1 MRNAWREP
9 YIICNLIFAV
19 VLAAVLAYFGIFSSA
34 TDYPIHAIASGTL
47 TSTGLQ
53 RALSELMRGN
63 LDAAL
68 QFNRYSVGI
77 FAFFVTQLIM
87 RLAFSAIYIFRAD
100 KRRPLI
106 LTDAIISTFLFL
118 CAFAPMAIR
127 QMIEGLNN

>member
-53 RALSELMRGN
+53 RALSELMCGN
-63 LDAAL
+63 LTEAL

-77 FAFFVTQLIM
+77 FAFFVVQLGM
-87 RLAFSAIYIFRAD
+87 RLSLSAIYIFCAD
-100 KRRPLI
+100 KRRRLI
-106 LTDAIISTFLFL
+106 LADAIISTLLFL

>member
-19 VLAAVLAYFGIFSSA
+19 VLAAVLAYFGIFSSDA
-34 TDYPIHAIASGTL
+34 DYPVHALVPGTL

-77 FAFFVTQLIM
+77 FTFFVVQLVM
-87 RLAFSAIYIFRAD
+87 RLSLGAIYIFCAD

-106 LTDAIISTFLFL
+106 LTDAIISTLLFL

-127 QMIEGLNN
+127 QIMLSC

>member
-63 LDAAL
+63 LTEAL
-68 QFNRYSVGI
+68 RFNCYSVGI
-77 FAFFVTQLIM
+77 FAFFVVQLVM
-87 RLAFSAIYIFRAD
+87 RISLGAIYIFCAD
-100 KRRPLI
+100 KRRRLI
-106 LTDAIISTFLFL
+106 LADAIISTLLFL

-127 QMIEGLNN
+127 QMIEVLNN

>member
-9 YIICNLIFAV
+9 YIICNLIFAG
-19 VLAAVLAYFGIFSSA
+19 VLAALLAYFGIFSSDG
-34 TDYPIHAIASGTL
+34 DYPVHALAPGTL
-47 TSTGLQ
+47 ASTGLQ

-77 FAFFVTQLIM
+77 FAFFVAQLVM
-87 RLAFSAIYIFRAD
+87 RLSFSTIYIFCAD

-106 LTDAIISTFLFL
+106 LTDAIISTLLFL
-118 CAFAPMAIR
+118 CAFAPMAAR
-127 QMIEGLNN
+127 QIMMNF

>member
-1 MRNAWREP
+1 MRNVWREP

-19 VLAAVLAYFGIFSSA
+19 VLTAVLAYFGIFSSDG
-34 TDYPIHAIASGTL
+34 DYPVHALAPGTL

-68 QFNRYSVGI
+68 QFNHYSVGI
-77 FAFFVTQLIM
+77 FAFFVVQLIM

-106 LTDAIISTFLFL
+106 LTDAIISTLLFL
-118 CAFAPMAIR
+118 CAFAPVAMG

>member
-1 MRNAWREP
+1 MRNVWCEP

-19 VLAAVLAYFGIFSSA
+19 VLTAVLAYFGIFSSDA
-34 TDYPIHAIASGTL
+34 DYPVHALAPGTL
-47 TSTGLQ
+47 ASTGLQ

-77 FAFFVTQLIM
+77 FAFFVVQLVM
-87 RLAFSAIYIFRAD
+87 RLAFSAIYIFCAD
-100 KRRPLI
+100 KRRQLI
-106 LTDAIISTFLFL
+106 LTDAIISTLLFL
-118 CAFAPMAIR
+118 CAFVPMAAR

>member
-1 MRNAWREP
+1 MRNVWREP

-19 VLAAVLAYFGIFSSA
+19 VLTAVLTYFGIFSSDG
-34 TDYPIHAIASGTL
+34 DYPVHALAPGTL

-77 FAFFVTQLIM
+77 FAFFVVQLIM
-87 RLAFSAIYIFRAD
+87 RLAFSAIYIFCAD
-100 KRRPLI
+100 KRRSLI
-106 LTDAIISTFLFL
+106 LTDAIISTLLFL
-118 CAFAPMAIR
+118 YAFAPMAMG